1 MKRGRIKDVA
11 AGRNCEILPE
21 LTRMM
26 FREQN
31 TVELKLE
38 LRQER
43 TLRETSL
50 YMYIANKRLKGQR
63 RGKHGPIFECVG

>member
-31 TVELKLE
+31 IVELKLE
-38 LRQER
+38 LRRER
-43 TLRETSL
+43 TLRETRAYTCTL
-50 YMYIANKRLKGQR
+50 LIND
-63 RGKHGPIFECVG
+63 